1 MEFNFSPLRIGIL
14 LVCLLGFALYGGFSP
29 PQLAETSILSPR
41 RIGKAWMYCVILF
54 VTGAVS
60 VSVVDHFVGTLD
72 RSNLRI
78 IYIAVGLALMI
89 GAVVWGSG
97 LGVAATTSN

>member
-1 MEFNFSPLRIGIL
+1 
-14 LVCLLGFALYGGFSP
+14 
-29 PQLAETSILSPR
+29 
-41 RIGKAWMYCVILF
+41 MYCVILF